1 MSSGAGATGPKPDK
15 SVTDSKGVPNDP
27 LKVTSDSAMPN
38 DPLNI
43 SSQSSVPQPLDT
55 IADASMAAEDTS
67 NPIVAALRGA
77 VESVAPSA
85 ADTAKKAEPLKKG
98 IDAGQKNLEQQSPL
112 ESTPLE
118 QATKGQ
124 TQQSKGKEAS
134 SE

>member
-1 MSSGAGATGPKPDK
+1 M
-15 SVTDSKGVPNDP
+15 
-27 LKVTSDSAMPN
+27 LW
-38 DPLNI
+38 
-43 SSQSSVPQPLDT
+43 
-55 IADASMAAEDTS
+55 MA
-67 NPIVAALRGA
+67 AALRGA

-98 IDAGQKNLEQQSPL
+98 IDAGQQNLKQQSPL

-118 QATKGQ
+118 QVTKGQ